1 MSVKIVENNIIF
13 TREFK
18 TTAEQIFKAYT
29 DQNLFE
35 KWFHPQGATT
45 EVYEFDVQTGG
56 NAFFAIRSPQGTS
69 YTVTQYNEVIQP
81 TLIDYNDYFADKDGN
96 IDQKM
101 AGMHNTIHIED
112 NDNGVAKLTSV
123 AVLPDPKA
131 AQQLLDMGVEEG
143 MNSTFDNLETLL
155 ETL

>member
-18 TTAEQIFKAYT
+18 ATAEQIFKAYT

-45 EVYEFDVQTGG
+45 EVYESDVQTGG
-56 NAFFAIRSPQGTS
+56 NAFFAIRAPQGTS
-69 YTVTQYNEVIQP
+69 YTVTQYTEVIQP

-112 NDNGVAKLTSV
+112 NDNGVAKLTSA

>member
-18 TTAEQIFKAYT
+18 ATAEQIFKAYT

-45 EVYEFDVQTGG
+45 EVYESDVQTGG
-56 NAFFAIRSPQGTS
+56 NAF
-69 YTVTQYNEVIQP
+69 
-81 TLIDYNDYFADKDGN
+81 FADKDGN